1 MCEDGLSVTCS
12 NLPFYLVSAFAES
25 AFPVSGRKL
34 VDLRFHYVVQQTPK
48 QKKNR
53 LNFLIF

>member
-1 MCEDGLSVTCS
+1 MCVRMGYHLHVYS

-48 QKKNR
+48 QKK
-53 LNFLIF
+53 ID